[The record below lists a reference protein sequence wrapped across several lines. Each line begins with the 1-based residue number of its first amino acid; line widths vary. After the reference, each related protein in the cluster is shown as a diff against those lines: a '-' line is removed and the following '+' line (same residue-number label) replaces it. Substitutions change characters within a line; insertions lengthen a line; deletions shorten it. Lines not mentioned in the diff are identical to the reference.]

1 MSNDSS
7 KQAIS
12 DDGRYMALT
21 RDIRVLVDP
30 AYLEE
35 RSDPDAH
42 QFVWAYTIEI
52 RNEGQKTVQL
62 KERYWK
68 IIDANGKV
76 EHVRGSGVVGE
87 QPVIK
92 TQKRSAFSANTLCQM
107 FSELYALA
115 GVAIMILAPTISLRA
130 PGPNGPENPSARYPK
145 RPL

>member
-52 RNEGQKTVQL
+52 RNEGQQTVQL

-87 QPVIK
+87 QPVINPGEVFEY
-92 TQKRSAFSANTLCQM
+92 TSGCPLETDSGFMVGHYTMELLQNETFDIDIPAF
-107 FSELYALA
+107 ALD
-115 GVAIMILAPTISLRA
+115 L
-130 PGPNGPENPSARYPK
+130 PSTPRVVN
-145 RPL
+145 